1 MSHSFE
7 VKKEMRDRIPGNLV
21 SGPAS
26 HSAGVDL
33 LEKASDTRRKSE
45 RKYFWRCLQQE
56 EKNRWKRC
64 SLQKL
69 LQTRSLS
76 NRLFLKKEV
85 GKKNDS

>member
-21 SGPAS
+21 SSPAS

-45 RKYFWRCLQQE
+45 SENTKT
-56 EKNRWKRC
+56 
-64 SLQKL
+64 KL
-69 LQTRSLS
+69 
-76 NRLFLKKEV
+76 N
-85 GKKNDS
+85 